1 LEGEMFS
8 SAARKTRAL
17 KGITA
22 QEFTNA
28 TGHSAQ
34 LGSYRNGNDPSL
46 SPRVRA
52 RMLTSPSSA
61 RRNFHTLPLTTGGS
75 AQTNTITA
83 STTSDQRP
91 AVRSAIAAASPPI
104 MPTAVTTTTNTR
116 VRQRASVVAPLVQ

>member
-1 LEGEMFS
+1 
-8 SAARKTRAL
+8 
-17 KGITA
+17 
-22 QEFTNA
+22 
-28 TGHSAQ
+28 
-34 LGSYRNGNDPSL
+34 
-46 SPRVRA
+46 
-52 RMLTSPSSA
+52 

-116 VRQRASVVAPLVQ
+116 VRQRASVVAPLVKPSLELARPVKSHSWFRVAEVTSLRLIHASLASG